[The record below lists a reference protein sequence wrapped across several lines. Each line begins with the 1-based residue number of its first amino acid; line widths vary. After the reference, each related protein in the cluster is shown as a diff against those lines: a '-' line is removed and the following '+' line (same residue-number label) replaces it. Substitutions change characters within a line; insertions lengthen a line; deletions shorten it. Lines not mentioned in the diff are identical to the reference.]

1 MCARRERGAPSPRG
15 RRLLCPRPWGLAGFP
30 PHLGVRLWPPPRPRS
45 RHARGPV
52 APVSRHELDGA
63 FVFP

>member
-1 MCARRERGAPSPRG
+1 MHAGSAVPPPRGDGGSCARDPGASP
-15 RRLLCPRPWGLAGFP
+15 GFP

-52 APVSRHELDGA
+52 TPASRHELDST
-63 FVFP
+63 FMFP